1 MDYGWRNINFST
13 TTLRGRMRKLGQP
26 AVILGLLMTLLVGAT
41 AVGDDMVAIR
51 VANDDAD
58 DILVTV
64 YDMNAEPPTAV
75 VVRQRINGFAWI
87 PVSVTAGDA
96 GTGHIR
102 WTATS
107 AAAPRRCGHHGN
119 RGLGNDDSVR
129 VFADSSCS
137 AQVFQPRQ

>member
-1 MDYGWRNINFST
+1 
-13 TTLRGRMRKLGQP
+13 MRKLGQP

-41 AVGDDMVAIR
+41 AVGDDMVSIR
-51 VANDDAD
+51 VTNDDAD

-64 YDMNAEPPTAV
+64 YDMNAEPPAAV
-75 VVRQRINGFAWI
+75 VIRQRINGFAWI

-119 RGLGNDDSVR
+119 RGLGNDDAVR

-137 AQVFQPRQ
+137 AQVVQPRQ